1 MSLHVVKPGM
11 LTTVQDLGRW
21 GYQNLGVPVAGPM
34 DHASHRLANLLV
46 GNRSTAATLEVT
58 WLGPELEF
66 EQAVACALTGA
77 EFDLMLDGR
86 TVARNAVWQA
96 ARGSRLTIGARRRGA
111 RAYLAVKG
119 GIAVPRYLGSRATHV
134 ASRMGGLHG
143 RALEAGDRL
152 PIGSD
157 VTPITQRAAARS
169 RRPVVALPDGGA
181 RVRVMLG
188 PQDHVF
194 SEAAIETLRTARFS
208 ITPQSNRMG
217 YRLTGPSLEA
227 SWHGDMPSD
236 ATPLGAI
243 QVPASGEP
251 ILLMADGQT
260 TGGYPKVATV
270 ITADLA
276 VAGQLAPGDWLE
288 FQVCGRE
295 AALTA
300 LIAQERMLME

>member
-194 SEAAIETLRTARFS
+194 SEAGDRDAAHGAVQHHPAVEPDGVSLDRSLPRGVVARGHAIGRHAAWRDS
-208 ITPQSNRMG
+208 
-217 YRLTGPSLEA
+217 
-227 SWHGDMPSD
+227 
-236 ATPLGAI
+236 GAGI
-243 QVPASGEP
+243 
-251 ILLMADGQT
+251 
-260 TGGYPKVATV
+260 
-270 ITADLA
+270 
-276 VAGQLAPGDWLE
+276 
-288 FQVCGRE
+288 R
-295 AALTA
+295 
-300 LIAQERMLME
+300 